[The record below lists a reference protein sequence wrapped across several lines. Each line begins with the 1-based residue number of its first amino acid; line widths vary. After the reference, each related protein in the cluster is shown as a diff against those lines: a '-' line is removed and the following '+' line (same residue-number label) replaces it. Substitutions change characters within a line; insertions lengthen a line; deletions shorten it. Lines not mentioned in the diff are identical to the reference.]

1 MKLNICF
8 IMYPWETLDPVNDS
22 TIRIIHEAVSRGHTV
37 GITYPHKLTIR
48 NSVSYGFVKIFRSKA
63 KISKSIPTFYKL
75 AVFTEKM
82 LPMAGFDVIFLRSDP
97 PIDNIMLNFLDSVKK
112 DCFIVNDIDGLRKAS
127 NKLYTAA
134 FYDPENKII
143 PATHVTKNKD
153 YLKRI
158 IRESKKDK
166 MILKP
171 LNGYGGSG
179 VIVIEKTAIQ
189 NVNSLLDY
197 YIDGKDGSNYVILQE
212 YVEGAELGDIR
223 VIMLNGEAIGA
234 MRRIPS
240 ADDNR
245 ANIHA
250 GGTVVKHVL
259 TKQEKEICKE
269 IAPKLV
275 ADGLYFAGI
284 DIINGKLIE
293 VNVTSP
299 GGISRINR
307 LNRTKL
313 QTKVLDF
320 VENVI
325 REKTDLQHRKYAY
338 RKKISEL

>member
-1 MKLNICF
+1 MNICF

-75 AVFTEKM
+75 AVFKEKM